1 LSGSVAALAT
11 LAQGLWIDIHNTFD
25 ANYGKSVPF
34 TSGPF
39 PAIPLLQESTVI
51 FANNSAAFYAF

>member
-1 LSGSVAALAT
+1 LAT